1 MDRLGWLFEKYLSAL
16 LPSFTNILHTAFAPI
31 SLRPKSTNLKCK
43 YRKAARKTFVQK
55 SCSENVGEID
65 TFVDLNFV
73 DQIVSPPPPSNFAK
87 LVFFP
92 WNFQLTSIIN
102 EQIGQ

>member
-65 TFVDLNFV
+65 TLSTLNLSTKLF
-73 DQIVSPPPPSNFAK
+73 PPLPP
-87 LVFFP
+87 
-92 WNFQLTSIIN
+92 QTSQN
-102 EQIGQ
+102 